1 MYKLKI
7 DGIFRGNF
15 KTPAEAMEVVAKH
28 ARPYKK
34 SWIITDAF
42 NKVFA
47 QG

>member
-1 MYKLKI
+1 MYKLTI
-7 DGIFRGNF
+7 DKNFRGNF
-15 KTPAEAMEVVAKH
+15 KTPAEAMAAVAKY

-42 NKVFA
+42 NKVYA